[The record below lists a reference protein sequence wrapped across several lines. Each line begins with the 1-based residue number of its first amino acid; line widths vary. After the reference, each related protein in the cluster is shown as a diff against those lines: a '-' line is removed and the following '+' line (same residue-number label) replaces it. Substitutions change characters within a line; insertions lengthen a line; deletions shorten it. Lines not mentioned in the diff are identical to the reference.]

1 MTKLTPIQQEWVD
14 ALRSGK
20 YKQGKGTLRRGDEFC
35 CLGVLCE
42 IAVKHGVIAPAKKE
56 EETNIFSYEGV
67 IWPLPPKVQSFAG
80 VKNRFGKLDNI
91 NSLAK
96 RNDTGTTLLE
106 IADLIENNAD
116 TLFVQASEKDEELI

>member
-20 YKQGKGTLRRGDEFC
+20 YKQGRGALRRGNEFC

-42 IAVKHGVIAPAKKE
+42 IAIKHGVIAPAKKE
-56 EETNIFSYEGV
+56 NRVLFSYEGTTSV
-67 IWPLPPKVQSFAG
+67 LPSTVQHFAG
-80 VKNRFGKLDNI
+80 VKNEYGNFGEGDCLSN
-91 NSLAK
+91 
-96 RNDTGTTLLE
+96 RNDHGATFPE

-116 TLFVQASEKDEELI
+116 RLFV